1 MLDGGGGAHTMTE
14 KLLRVRDPKD
24 VESAVQ
30 WALGEGRALEV
41 LGQGSKRSIG
51 RPPQTE
57 LKLDLS
63 ALCGVTLYEPAELVL
78 SARAGTAL
86 SEIEALLAAKGQ
98 RLAFEPMDCGQLMG
112 GAAGRGTIGGTIAA
126 NLSGPRRLAAGAAR
140 DHLLGFVAVS
150 GRGETFRSG
159 GRVVK
164 NVTGYDLCK
173 LMAGS
178 WGTLAVLTEVTVKTL
193 PKPETEATVV
203 MSGLD
208 DATASRAMAAAMG
221 SACEVSGAA
230 HLPAA
235 TAARFAMGEAV
246 AAGRALTAL
255 RLEGVAPSVAQRQ
268 AALLA
273 QLRPLGE
280 TATIDD
286 TVSRRLWVAI
296 RDVAAFGASCTGA
309 EQPLWRIS
317 TAPAK
322 GHELAAQI
330 TSATAAEVL
339 YDWAGGLIWVATP
352 ATDAAAAA
360 VRAAVRAFGGH
371 ATLVRGPAALRAG
384 LDVFEPQEAGLAAL
398 TKRVKES
405 FDPRRVLNP
414 GRMWAQV

>member
-1 MLDGGGGAHTMTE
+1 MLRGEAHTMTE
-14 KLLRVRDPKD
+14 KLLRVRDPAD

-78 SARAGTAL
+78 SARGRHRAL
-86 SEIEALLAAKGQ
+86 RDRGAPRRQG
-98 RLAFEPMDCGQLMG
+98 P
-112 GAAGRGTIGGTIAA
+112 AAGLRADGLRTAHGRPDRARHHRGTIAA
-126 NLSGPRRLAAGAAR
+126 NLCGPRRLAAGAAR

-178 WGTLAVLTEVTVKTL
+178 FGTLAVLTEVTVKTL

-203 MSGLD
+203 MHGLD
-208 DATASRAMAAAMG
+208 DAAASRAMAAAMG

-255 RLEGVAPSVAQRQ
+255 RLEGVAPSVVQRE
-268 AALLA
+268 AALRA
-273 QLRPLGE
+273 VLRPLGRDRHHRRHGLP
-280 TATIDD
+280 AALGGD
-286 TVSRRLWVAI
+286 SRRGRL
-296 RDVAAFGASCTGA
+296 RGEPHRSG
-309 EQPLWRIS
+309 
-317 TAPAK
+317 
-322 GHELAAQI
+322 
-330 TSATAAEVL
+330 
-339 YDWAGGLIWVATP
+339 
-352 ATDAAAAA
+352 AAA
-360 VRAAVRAFGGH
+360 VAHLHGSH
-371 ATLVRGPAALRAG
+371 QGP
-384 LDVFEPQEAGLAAL
+384 
-398 TKRVKES
+398 
-405 FDPRRVLNP
+405 
-414 GRMWAQV
+414 